1 MNTIPTSGA
10 VGTGVVILGNN
21 LTGATGVKFNG
32 TAATFTVVSSS
43 EIQTTVPV
51 GATTGIVQVTTPS
64 GTLNSNVP
72 FQVTKTRKRLVQV
85 TSE

>member
-1 MNTIPTSGA
+1 
-10 VGTGVVILGNN
+10 
-21 LTGATGVKFNG
+21 
-32 TAATFTVVSSS
+32 VSSS